1 MGKKKLPPDVRKI
14 VRDARKNARNN
25 FLQNLF
31 YKHLKMMYPK
41 KSFNYEYYV
50 ENFSS
55 FYLLDIVI
63 PKQKID
69 IEVDGKK
76 YHQNK
81 LKDKYR
87 DDFLEKHGWTVIRIP
102 AKFVLPICKGD
113 IEFYLP

>member
-1 MGKKKLPPDVRKI
+1 MNPDIKTIVRK
-14 VRDARKNARNN
+14 ARKEARKN

-31 YKHLKMMYPK
+31 FKHLKMMYPDK
-41 KSFNYEYYV
+41 KFHYEYYV
-50 ENFSS
+50 PNETTW
-55 FYLLDIVI
+55 YLLDIAI

-81 LKDKYR
+81 LKDKHR
-87 DDFLEKHGWTVIRIP
+87 DNFLKKHGWTVIRVD
-102 AKFVLPICKGD
+102 AKHVLPVIRGD